1 MSAPSSTLHSLET
14 EKVALKKK
22 ILPSLNF
29 FYDPQK
35 KILQTIRSVWG
46 SEVMSMQTSHRVK
59 SWSSM
64 LHTRLQIHS
73 VSSWWYLSPPL
84 TKVASCQC
92 NINRGPQPGCTCR
105 ANTTQTTLKYF
116 ANCKPLRDKTVRGYL
131 QNDGRGR
138 LLLEGLESKG
148 RQTAVA
154 HSSHSH
160 DVSPLLFKWL
170 SYINPACVQ

>member
-14 EKVALKKK
+14 KKVALKKK

-46 SEVMSMQTSHRVK
+46 SEVMSLQTSHRVK

-84 TKVASCQC
+84 TKVASC
-92 NINRGPQPGCTCR
+92 
-105 ANTTQTTLKYF
+105 
-116 ANCKPLRDKTVRGYL
+116 
-131 QNDGRGR
+131 
-138 LLLEGLESKG
+138 
-148 RQTAVA
+148 
-154 HSSHSH
+154 
-160 DVSPLLFKWL
+160 
-170 SYINPACVQ
+170 